1 MHSWNIS
8 KDIDQ
13 ASIAAAEFIAE
24 KITACID
31 EKGICH
37 VALPGGNTPAL
48 CLSKLAEKDLPW
60 HKVHWYLGDERCYP
74 IGHEDRNDVMLY
86 KNLWSRINGDDD
98 LSDCIH
104 CIPAELGAERGAEEY
119 QKLIDSIAG
128 IDIAFLGMGEDG
140 HTASLFPDNAALD
153 DERSVVPVH
162 DSPKAPDDRVSLS
175 IKTLHDASH
184 RLVLTAGA
192 AKAEII
198 ARIRQGEGLPINRIG
213 EINWFVDIGAVQ
225 TA

>member
-1 MHSWNIS
+1 MHNWNIS
-8 KDIDQ
+8 DDIEQ
-13 ASIAAAEFIAE
+13 ASVAAADFLAE
-24 KITACID
+24 KITASID
-31 EKGICH
+31 EKGVCH

-48 CLSKLAEKDLPW
+48 CLSKLAEKDLQW
-60 HKVHWYLGDERCYP
+60 ERINWYLGDERCYP
-74 IGHEDRNDVMLY
+74 IGHEERNDVMLY

-119 QKLIDSIAG
+119 RKLIDSISR

-140 HTASLFPDNAALD
+140 HTASLFPNNAALGD
-153 DERSVVPVH
+153 DRSVIPVH

-175 IKTLHDASH
+175 LKTLRDASH

-198 ARIRQGEGLPINRIG
+198 ARVRQGERLPINLIG
-213 EINWFVDIGAVQ
+213 DIDWFVDIAAVQ
-225 TA
+225 TV